1 MLNVFRNLK
10 IIEPNQA
17 LIGRDKP
24 LINSEKNF
32 INGRP
37 LNGPWPSEFKV
48 AIFALGCFWG
58 AERLFWNIDGVYMT
72 SVGYAGGFTPNPTYK
87 EVCSGNTGHAEA
99 VQIVYN
105 TNSCS
110 YSALLK
116 IFFESHNPTQG
127 MRQGN
132 DKGTQYRSMILF
144 LTNEQKNAA
153 ITIKNLYNEKL
164 LKHGLNSITTEIKQ
178 LTNYYLAEIDHQ
190 QYLSKNPNGYC
201 GLDGTG
207 IKCP

>member
-1 MLNVFRNLK
+1 MLNLFRNLK
-10 IIEPNQA
+10 TIEPNQA

-37 LNGPWPSEFKV
+37 LNGPWPSECKV
-48 AIFALGCFWG
+48 AIFAMGCFWG

-72 SVGYAGGFTPNPTYK
+72 SVGYAGGFTPNPTYE

-99 VQIVYN
+99 VQIVYDSS
-105 TNSCS
+105 SCS
-110 YSALLK
+110 YSTLLK
-116 IFFESHNPTQG
+116 VFFESHNPTQG

-144 LTNEQKNAA
+144 TTNEQKNAA
-153 ITIKNLYNEKL
+153 IKIKDLYNKNL
-164 LKHGLNSITTEIKQ
+164 LKHGYNSITTEIKP
-178 LTNYYLAEIDHQ
+178 LRNYYLAEMYHQ

-207 IKCP
+207 IKCS